1 MSNYKDLIKANGPAY
16 TMDGDT
22 NNCAVLAL
30 SAAFGIPYDEAY
42 SFASKNWNR
51 VIRKGTRTSALLE
64 CFRNFKELFGKRVV
78 EKSNK
83 NKYLYKSTGKVVEC
97 SFKLGNFAKKM
108 NKGTYYVLV
117 RNHATVV
124 KDGKI
129 MDYTKPGRIV
139 NYVWEI
145 K

>member
-1 MSNYKDLIKANGPAY
+1 MNTYKDLIKANGPAY

-30 SAAFGIPYDEAY
+30 SAAFQIPYDEAN
-42 SFASKNWNR
+42 SFALKNWRR
-51 VIRKGTRTSALLE
+51 VKRKGVRVNALIRSLCE
-64 CFRNFKELFGKRVV
+64 KELFGRKII

-83 NKYLYKSTGKVVEC
+83 NKYVYKTTGKVVEC
-97 SFKLGNFAKKM
+97 SFQLGNFAKKM
-108 NKGTYYVLV
+108 NDGTYYVVV

-124 KDGKI
+124 KNGVI
-129 MDYTKPGRIV
+129 MDATKPGRVIK
-139 NYVWEI
+139 YVWEV